1 MGYKLAPIAP
11 LNGLFMIT
19 AILGFLISTIF
30 IYDLRDHTGA
40 IYPWA
45 PSIGFSFSLVFVLMF
60 VASLISM
67 TYADVEEELQID
79 ETRKI
84 KRI

>member
-11 LNGLFMIT
+11 LSGLFMIT
-19 AILGFLISTIF
+19 SILGFLISAIF
-30 IYDLRDHTGA
+30 IYDLRDQAGI

-45 PSIGFSFSLVFVLMF
+45 PSLGFSFCLVFVLMF

-67 TYADVEEELQID
+67 TYADSEEELQID
-79 ETRKI
+79 ERRKI
-84 KRI
+84 KRR